1 MPEITGFVHNGIS
14 ILSQPAPQPM
24 GPLGGVVLGLVGTA
38 PDADPQI
45 PRSKAWRIN
54 SPVQAA
60 MLDKTGNERGTLW
73 RAVTEIQKVANV
85 PIYVVIEREETD
97 LEPAAKDYTMT
108 VVSASQAEGGPIQVI
123 VDSSTLLESVSGSA
137 VNSWTAVVGE
147 KSAAVQIYTVGEVNT
162 LTLSQNGTLLVSD
175 LNQGTQITV
184 KGKDLTPAG
193 TVANIIGKVDPDTGR
208 RTGIQ
213 ALISTDES
221 LTHIAAPG
229 FNHKAV
235 CDALA
240 QMALRISAQPVLDGP
255 STNDQDAINFSKS
268 LGTVGTGYDLATLV
282 DPFVKVWSAKAKGY
296 VYMSGVPHLLGA
308 AARVNP
314 WEVPGKGRM
323 NVNIDDT
330 QRTIDYNVMDKASGG
345 NLLNRYGIT
354 YFAHTSVG
362 GFSVI
367 GNRTL
372 SGRFINKVGL
382 EQAII
387 RKLIKTADRKMGENL
402 TAEFMQQQ
410 CDSLNAWLAQEAA
423 AGALIAAQVYL
434 HPTLNSP
441 EAYLNGEWHIVIAY
455 GGYSPNEHM
464 VFHLREDV
472 GIVKSFL
479 EETL

>member
-1 MPEITGFVHNGIS
+1 
-14 ILSQPAPQPM
+14 
-24 GPLGGVVLGLVGTA
+24 
-38 PDADPQI
+38 
-45 PRSKAWRIN
+45 
-54 SPVQAA
+54 
-60 MLDKTGNERGTLW
+60 
-73 RAVTEIQKVANV
+73 
-85 PIYVVIEREETD
+85 
-97 LEPAAKDYTMT
+97 
-108 VVSASQAEGGPIQVI
+108 
-123 VDSSTLLESVSGSA
+123 
-137 VNSWTAVVGE
+137 
-147 KSAAVQIYTVGEVNT
+147 
-162 LTLSQNGTLLVSD
+162 
-175 LNQGTQITV
+175 
-184 KGKDLTPAG
+184 
-193 TVANIIGKVDPDTGR
+193 R

-240 QMALRISAQPVLDGP
+240 QRALRISAQPVLDGP

-362 GFSVI
+362 
-367 GNRTL
+367 
-372 SGRFINKVGL
+372 
-382 EQAII
+382 
-387 RKLIKTADRKMGENL
+387 
-402 TAEFMQQQ
+402 
-410 CDSLNAWLAQEAA
+410 
-423 AGALIAAQVYL
+423 
-434 HPTLNSP
+434 
-441 EAYLNGEWHIVIAY
+441 
-455 GGYSPNEHM
+455 
-464 VFHLREDV
+464 
-472 GIVKSFL
+472 
-479 EETL
+479 